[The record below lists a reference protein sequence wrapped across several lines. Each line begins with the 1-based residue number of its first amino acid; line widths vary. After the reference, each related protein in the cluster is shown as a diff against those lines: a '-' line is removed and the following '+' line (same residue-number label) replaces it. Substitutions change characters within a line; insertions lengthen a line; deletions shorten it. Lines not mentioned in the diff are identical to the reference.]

1 VQPRKLIFLPGA
13 GGQAGFWEP
22 VAQRLVHP
30 ARRVLLGWPGFGGN
44 PPDAAVTGLRDLV
57 ARVVDAMDGEPCALI
72 AQSMGGVIAVQ
83 AAAAK
88 PECVTHLVLTATS
101 GGVDVSDLRIADW
114 RPSFVAA
121 HPGAPRWFTDYRG
134 NERDTIASIA
144 APTLLL
150 WGDADPISPPA
161 VGRRLHE
168 LLACSRM
175 HVVPGG
181 GHDLATTH
189 ADRAAPL
196 IDAHLMR

>member
-1 VQPRKLIFLPGA
+1 MQPRKLIFLPGA
-13 GGQAGFWEP
+13 GGRAGFWEP
-22 VAQRLVHP
+22 VARRLVHP

-44 PPDAAVTGLRDLV
+44 PPDPSASSLQDLV
-57 ARVVDAMDGEPCALI
+57 ARVVAEMDGPCALV

-88 PECVTHLVLTATS
+88 PGVLTHLVLSATS

-114 RPSFVAA
+114 RPAFIAA
-121 HPGAPRWFTDYRG
+121 NPQAPRWFTDYRG
-134 NERDTIASIA
+134 DEQATIASIA
-144 APTLLL
+144 TPTLLL

-175 HVVPGG
+175 HVLPGG
-181 GHDLATTH
+181 GHDLACAM
-189 ADRAAPL
+189 ADRVAPL
-196 IDAHLMR
+196 IDGHLMR